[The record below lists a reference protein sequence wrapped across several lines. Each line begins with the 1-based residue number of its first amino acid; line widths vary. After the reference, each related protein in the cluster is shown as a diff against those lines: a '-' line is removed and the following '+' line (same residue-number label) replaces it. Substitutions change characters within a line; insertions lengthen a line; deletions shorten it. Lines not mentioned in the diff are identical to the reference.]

1 MERLV
6 NKRVLVGI
14 TGGIAAYKGAELV
27 RRLKEAG
34 AEVRVAMTGA
44 ATQFITQLTLQ
55 ALSGRPVHLDLL
67 DPMEEGAMG
76 HITLARWADVIVVAP
91 ATADFM
97 AKLAHGR
104 ADDLL
109 STLCLASTA
118 PLLLAPAMNTAMWQ
132 HPATQAN
139 AELLRRRGLQF
150 FGPAAGEH
158 RRGGG
163 VVHARGIAGS
173 PRDGH
178 GGPHARGH
186 RPRALHQQSQLRQ
199 W

>member
-76 HITLARWADVIVVAP
+76 HITLARWADVSVVAP
-91 ATADFM
+91 ATADFI
-97 AKLAHGR
+97 ANLAHVHTNNQKN
-104 ADDLL
+104 
-109 STLCLASTA
+109 TLCLASTA
-118 PLLLAPAMNTAMWQ
+118 PLLLAPA
-132 HPATQAN
+132 
-139 AELLRRRGLQF
+139 G
-150 FGPAAGEH
+150 GAA
-158 RRGGG
+158 
-163 VVHARGIAGS
+163 
-173 PRDGH
+173 
-178 GGPHARGH
+178 
-186 RPRALHQQSQLRQ
+186 
-199 W
+199 

>member
-91 ATADFM
+91 ATADIM

-104 ADDLL
+104 AVVL
-109 STLCLASTA
+109 LCLLCLVCFAF
-118 PLLLAPAMNTAMWQ
+118 LLLV
-132 HPATQAN
+132 
-139 AELLRRRGLQF
+139 F
-150 FGPAAGEH
+150 
-158 RRGGG
+158 
-163 VVHARGIAGS
+163 
-173 PRDGH
+173 
-178 GGPHARGH
+178 
-186 RPRALHQQSQLRQ
+186 ALFLA
-199 W
+199 